1 MINISK
7 KLLLEDI
14 NEINPFITELE
25 NEFHFCFKEDIFED
39 RVLKTDDDEAIS
51 VTGLW
56 AQSNKFKNLCY
67 SINAIRDFKV
77 LNNEKILLVNN
88 SGFIMNLLLYNN
100 FLMFKDYLIQEW
112 SDYGDLYYEIYKLEL
127 SKEKY
132 DKLLLVL
139 NI

>member
-1 MINISK
+1 M
-7 KLLLEDI
+7 D
-14 NEINPFITELE
+14 
-25 NEFHFCFKEDIFED
+25 
-39 RVLKTDDDEAIS
+39 
-51 VTGLW
+51 
-56 AQSNKFKNLCY
+56 
-67 SINAIRDFKV
+67 
-77 LNNEKILLVNN
+77 
-88 SGFIMNLLLYNN
+88 LLLYNN